1 MKKQIKKIAA
11 LDFWSLPL
19 IPYSIRLAAT
29 SEGSVTLAEEFKDDL
44 LVSQC
49 GLLNQRRS
57 QSIKSAFL
65 K

>member
-1 MKKQIKKIAA
+1 MKKQIKKNIAA
-11 LDFWSLPL
+11 LDFWSPL

-29 SEGSVTLAEEFKDDL
+29 SEGSVTVEEEFKDDFH
-44 LVSQC
+44 VSQH

-57 QSIKSAFL
+57 QSIKSDIL